1 MAFQPT
7 GRNGLNG
14 KWLIREYADPVTGE
28 VQWQNVSGGVMPAP
42 ASIYGSYDAG
52 YLNAVPNTV
61 PAGGTAQLS
70 EAAAQADPRGTMS
83 NVIRGMS
90 DDFFKTAIPVKDDLI
105 KMTTYNGNKGV
116 VDGLK
121 SQGVASADQSF
132 DNAQGQ
138 ATRNTQRYGMNLT
151 KEQGEAQASALS
163 SGKAL
168 AEVDASNRATL
179 FQQDLNKQLV
189 SGMGSP
195 AGITK

>member
-1 MAFQPT
+1 MTQQTSNAATSVGYQYYPGWAWGNT
-7 GRNGLNG
+7 S
-14 KWLIREYADPVTGE
+14 
-28 VQWQNVSGGVMPAP
+28 NVNA
-42 ASIYGSYDAG
+42 AG
-52 YLNAVPNTV
+52 TI
-61 PAGGTAQLS
+61 S
-70 EAAAQADPRGTMS
+70 EAAAQSDPRGTMS
-83 NVIRGMS
+83 DVLLGMS
-90 DDFFKTAIPVKDDLI
+90 SDFFNTAVPVKDDLI
-105 KMTTYNGNKGV
+105 KMTTYGGNTGV

-121 SQGVASADQSF
+121 SQGMAQAARSF

-138 ATRNTQRYGMNLT
+138 ATRNTQRYGMQLT
-151 KEQGEAQASALS
+151 AEQQGAQDSALA